1 MTKLKFLLCPII
13 LLSLI
18 GCSNEDVMNLPS
30 NIIIDEGQSTMYLE
44 IGDAQRLKCY
54 NGEKTIDDISWHSS
68 NYNVVS
74 IDIFG
79 NIEALHKG
87 KATITASTEGRD
99 EHNNKTTLET
109 KLEIVVNPSYSD
121 ILDGLTNDLAFS
133 AFVRERGSDSSSNG
147 RYYVDTYYYN
157 RDYKQYHRQ
166 VSRVSF
172 YTLLQGNVS
181 DLNYVFLDEFSSFFA
196 DENGYAITN
205 YLDSNNVLHND
216 VILDELGNP
225 LIFDEVAS
233 SPFKYFNSSDMS
245 FTDDNKLLIRASNAK
260 KVKFFNAVYNCNV
273 ALISDIVITYDD
285 LGFLDTLRCN
295 GVTADLVEFDM
306 TATFTSR
313 HATGAPRLISSP
325 VEEKLVALSEE
336 QEIAVPAMLEAL
348 RNKNYTIDIEV
359 IGEGG
364 DTNHQMKVTPD
375 GIEILKNL
383 SIAGNPET
391 IETYAQVDDL
401 GLMPVEVITEN
412 DVTYLHG
419 LSNESIASD
428 VYTLNPV
435 DFNQNLFFY
444 RYSAYAT
451 EGGLYGGL
459 DKASGRLLG
468 LDPLYPFFAEES
480 KIIDINKVAFNIRLN
495 YDYEMEYFQ
504 LFYASGDSYGQSL
517 TAKNV
522 GLKIYNIGTTSFSYN
537 DATFVPF
544 SA

>member
-74 IDIFG
+74 VDIFG

-109 KLEIVVNPSYSD
+109 KLQIVVNPSYSD
-121 ILDGLTNDLAFS
+121 ILDELTNNLAFS
-133 AFVRERGSDSSSNG
+133 AVVRKKGNNASYDE

-172 YTLLQGNVS
+172 YTLLRDGIS
-181 DLNYVFLDEFSSFFA
+181 SLNYVFLDEFSSFFA

-205 YLDSNNVLHND
+205 YLDSHNELHND
-216 VILDELGNP
+216 AILDELGNP
-225 LIFDEVAS
+225 IIFDEVAF
-233 SPFKYFNSSDMS
+233 SPFRCFDFNDMS
-245 FTDDNKLLIRASNAK
+245 FIDDKTLLIRTSNDK
-260 KVKFFNAVYNCNV
+260 KVKFFNAIYNCNI
-273 ALISDIVITYDD
+273 ALVSDIVITYDD
-285 LGFLDTLRCN
+285 LGFLDTLYCY
-295 GVTADLVEFDM
+295 GVTADLVEFNM
-306 TATFTSR
+306 AATFTSR
-313 HATGAPRLISSP
+313 HATGAPRFIDKP
-325 VEEKLVALSEE
+325 VEEELVALSKD
-336 QEIAVPAMLEAL
+336 QEIAVPVMLEAL
-348 RNKNYTIDIEV
+348 RNKNYTVDIEV

-364 DTNHQMKVTPD
+364 DINHQMKVTPD

-401 GLMPVEVITEN
+401 GLIPVEVVNEN
-412 DVTYLHG
+412 DVTYLRG

-428 VYTLNPV
+428 VYALNPV
-435 DFNQNLFFY
+435 DFNPNLFFY
-444 RYSAYAT
+444 RYSAYTT

-468 LDPLYPFFAEES
+468 LDPLYPFFKEES
-480 KIIDINKVAFNIRLN
+480 KITDINKDAFNISLN

-504 LFYASGDSYGQSL
+504 LFYASGDEYGL
-517 TAKNV
+517 ATNARNV

-537 DATFVPF
+537 GATFVPF
-544 SA
+544 SE

>member
-1 MTKLKFLLCPII
+1 MIKLKFLLCPLI
-13 LLSLI
+13 LISLVS
-18 GCSNEDVMNLPS
+18 CANEDVMNLPS
-30 NIIIDEGQSTMYLE
+30 NITIEEGQSTMYLE
-44 IGDAQRLKCY
+44 IGDSQKLRCY
-54 NGEKTIDDISWHSS
+54 NDEKSLDDISWHSS
-68 NYNVVS
+68 NYNVVD

-121 ILDGLTNDLAFS
+121 ILDELTNNLAFS
-133 AFVRERGSDSSSNG
+133 TLVRKKGSGVSYDEQ
-147 RYYVDTYYYN
+147 YYIDTYYYN
-157 RDYKQYHRQ
+157 RDYKQYHKQ
-166 VSRVSF
+166 VSRLDF
-172 YTLLQGNVS
+172 YTLLRDGS
-181 DLNYVFLDEFSSFFA
+181 PLLNYVFLDELSSFFA
-196 DENGYAITN
+196 DKNGYAISN
-205 YLDSNNVLHND
+205 YLDNHNVLHND

-225 LIFDEVAS
+225 IIFDEVAS
-233 SPFKYFNSSDMS
+233 SPFKYFYSSEMN
-245 FTDDNKLLIRASNAK
+245 FIDDNILLINAPNER
-260 KVKFFNAVYNCNV
+260 KVKFFNDIYNVDV
-273 ALISDIVITYDD
+273 ALVSDITITYDE
-285 LGFLDTLRCN
+285 LGFLDTLYCN
-295 GVTADLVEFDM
+295 GVTLDLVEFEIYG
-306 TATFTSR
+306 TFTSR
-313 HATGAPRLISSP
+313 HAVGAPRLIDEP
-325 VEEKLVALSEE
+325 VEEELIALSKD

-348 RNKNYTIDIEV
+348 RNKNYTVDIEV
-359 IGEGG
+359 IGEDG

-391 IETYAQVDDL
+391 IETYAQIDDL
-401 GLMPVEVITEN
+401 GLMSVEVVNEN

-428 VYTLNPV
+428 VYSLNPV
-435 DFNQNLFFY
+435 DFNPNLFFY

-451 EGGLYGGL
+451 EGGIYGGL
-459 DKASGRLLG
+459 DNESGRLLG
-468 LDPLYPFFAEES
+468 LDPLYPFFDEES

-504 LFYASGDSYGQSL
+504 LFYASGDEYGL
-517 TAKNV
+517 ATNARNV